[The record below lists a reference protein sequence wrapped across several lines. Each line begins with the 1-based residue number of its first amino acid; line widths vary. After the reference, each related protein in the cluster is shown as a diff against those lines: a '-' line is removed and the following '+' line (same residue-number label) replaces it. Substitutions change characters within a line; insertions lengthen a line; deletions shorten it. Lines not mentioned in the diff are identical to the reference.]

1 MLFKRDRKE
10 ITMRNG
16 KILFNYIVK
25 RESGS
30 SVALTHEG
38 MMRESLTTHQFSSKC
53 AMADI
58 WRFSKT
64 LYTRSITEEDTNIV
78 QHGRLLDKLQVE
90 FKCRTAKCYLYRL
103 ISHLAAVYCQ
113 YVSQLIV
120 VWVIFVYNRLVVH
133 VFSIILR
140 KFADKISKLMS
151 DNKTLTWV
159 TDFLNTEILGVTLR
173 DPIFFCLKAAV
184 IYLFIRIVIWI
195 IGILYRRN
203 KRRTGRRRMD
213 ETNAKFFMRI
223 ATTFVYIIGVASILS
238 LIPALEKIGTSIL
251 ASAGILAMAVGLASQ
266 EALSNF
272 VGGIFIILAKPFKL
286 GDSIILD
293 SGEAGTV
300 MEITLRH
307 TVLRNPENRMII
319 IPNSKINTAT
329 ITNSNLGEQDTCALV
344 EVGVGYSENLDR
356 CIQVMREEVKKH
368 PLLSDHR
375 SAAEKENGT
384 DQVVIRVMALGDSS
398 VTLRAYAWAKT
409 SGEAFVMKHDLLKA
423 IKERFDKE
431 NIEIPYPYQNIVISK
446 S

>member
-1 MLFKRDRKE
+1 
-10 ITMRNG
+10 MRNG
-16 KILFNYIVK
+16 QILLNYIVE

-30 SVALTHEG
+30 GVALTHKG
-38 MMRESLTTHQFSSKC
+38 MMRKPLTAHQFRPEC

-58 WRFSKT
+58 WRIAKT
-64 LYTRSITEEDTNIV
+64 LYAGSVTKEDANV
-78 QHGRLLDKLQVE
+78 VEHGCLLDKLQIKIE
-90 FKCRTAKCYLYRL
+90 NRTAERYLHSL
-103 ISHLAAVYCQ
+103 VSHLTAVYRQ
-113 YVSQLIV
+113 YVPQLIV
-120 VWVIFVYNRLVVH
+120 LWVIFVYNRLVVH

-151 DNKTLTWV
+151 DSKTLTWV

-195 IGILYRRN
+195 IGISYRRN
-203 KRRTGRRRMD
+203 QQRTDRRKMD
-213 ETNAKFFMRI
+213 ETNAKFFKRI

-307 TVLRNPENRMII
+307 TVLRNAENRMII

-329 ITNSNLGEQDTCALV
+329 ITNSNIGEQDTCALV

-356 CIQVMREEVKKH
+356 CIRVMREEVMKH
-368 PLLSDHR
+368 PMLSDHR

-384 DQVVIRVMALGDSS
+384 ELVVIRVMALGDSS
-398 VTLRAYAWAKT
+398 ITLRAYAWAKT
-409 SGEAFVMKHDLLKA
+409 SGEAFVMKHDLLKS
-423 IKERFDKE
+423 IKERFDAE
-431 NIEIPYPYQNIVISK
+431 NIEIPFPYQNIVITPTGSLQ